1 MVQSLAEA
9 RHRLSVALQEQKDLR
24 NEIQELRRYIGLFQ
38 EKPHLGKRNAEIYTR
53 FKRGESVIELAGQY
67 GLSKGTVQ
75 YICDRA
81 AYQEKKK

>member
-9 RHRLSVALQEQKDLR
+9 RHRLSVALQEQKNLR

-38 EKPHLGKRNAEIYTR
+38 KKPDLGKRNAEIYAR
-53 FKRGESVIELAGQY
+53 FEKGESVIELAGQY

-75 YICDRA
+75 YICDRGDF
-81 AYQEKKK
+81 QKKEK